1 MGRLPVIALD
11 SARLVCNIPPMHFRI
26 ETLACDRGALAALHG
41 RLDDKSHLDAE
52 RELIAL
58 VAGAAGPRLILDCA
72 KLEYLSSAGLRALIS
87 AFKRMKARGGA
98 IALCE
103 MRPDVREI
111 IEISGL
117 RAVFQLHGSRAEAL
131 A

>member
-1 MGRLPVIALD
+1 ML
-11 SARLVCNIPPMHFRI
+11 CNIPPMHFRI
-26 ETLACDRGALAALHG
+26 EPLPCDHGALAALHG

-58 VAGAAGPRLILDCA
+58 VAGAAPPRLVLDCG
-72 KLEYLSSAGLRALIS
+72 KLDYLSSAGLRALIS

-103 MRPDVREI
+103 LRPDVREN

-117 RAVFQLHGSRAEAL
+117 RAVFQLHGTRAEAL

>member
-1 MGRLPVIALD
+1 
-11 SARLVCNIPPMHFRI
+11 MHFRI
-26 ETLACDRGALAALHG
+26 EPIPCERGALAALHG
-41 RLDDKSHLDAE
+41 RLDDRSHLEAE
-52 RELIAL
+52 RELLAL
-58 VAGAAGPRLILDCA
+58 VASAGRPYLVLDCA
-72 KLEYLSSAGLRALIS
+72 RLEYLSSAGLRALIS

-117 RAVFQLHGSRAEAL
+117 RAVFTLHATRAEAL